1 MAQYRYEREA
11 EPRRMALPQRER
23 RYVPPR
29 QRHRRRR
36 LRGELYFI
44 CTLVVL
50 FTIIFGLCRGIYH
63 ALHRESGTR
72 ALPAVMDTARQD
84 GGDSDLTD
92 GEKLQAILSDGASYP
107 TDLQELAQKNPE
119 TLDYVY
125 NYPTASVA
133 ASTGTPMLNE
143 EEIAGGVPLLIQ
155 WDSRW
160 GYRQYGTGLI
170 GYTGCGPTCLSMV
183 AVGLTGDSSATPDAV
198 AEYAVQNGYYSSG
211 NGTTWALMSKGCS
224 HFGLTA
230 QELSLSEQRMAG
242 VLADGEAII
251 ASVGPGDFTD
261 TGHFIVIISYSDGAF
276 IVHDPN
282 SIRRSERT
290 WTFDELQGQ
299 IKNLWAF
306 SKK

>member
-1 MAQYRYEREA
+1 MQSEF
-11 EPRRMALPQRER
+11 
-23 RYVPPR
+23 
-29 QRHRRRR
+29 
-36 LRGELYFI
+36 YFL
-44 CTLVVL
+44 CAVVVL
-50 FTIIFGLCRGIYH
+50 FAIIFGLCRGIYGV
-63 ALHRESGTR
+63 LHREIGAQT
-72 ALPAVMDTARQD
+72 LPAAATHVVQQA
-84 GGDSDLTD
+84 GGDSGLTD
-92 GEKLQAILSDGASYP
+92 GEKLQAILSDSASYP
-107 TDLQELAQKNPE
+107 SDLQELVQKNPE

-133 ASTGTPMLNE
+133 ASTGTPTLNE
-143 EEIAGGVPLLIQ
+143 EETAGCVPLLIQ

-160 GYRQYGTGLI
+160 GYRRYGTGLI

-198 AEYAVQNGYYSSG
+198 AEFAEQNGYYSRG
-211 NGTTWALMSKGCS
+211 NGTTWALMSEGCS

-261 TGHFIVIISYSDGAF
+261 VGHFIVITGYSDGAF
-276 IVHDPN
+276 TVNDPN
-282 SIRRSERT
+282 SVQRSERT